1 MKKRL
6 LSGLLALCLLAF
18 SLPVTGQGAEA
29 SLEEGVEKPGVD
41 VKIPIETV
49 RARWHRLPG

>member
-18 SLPVTGQGAEA
+18 CLPVTGQGAEA
-29 SLEEGVEKPGVD
+29 SLEELKSGRILEHLEKWL
-41 VKIPIETV
+41 
-49 RARWHRLPG
+49 RAQ